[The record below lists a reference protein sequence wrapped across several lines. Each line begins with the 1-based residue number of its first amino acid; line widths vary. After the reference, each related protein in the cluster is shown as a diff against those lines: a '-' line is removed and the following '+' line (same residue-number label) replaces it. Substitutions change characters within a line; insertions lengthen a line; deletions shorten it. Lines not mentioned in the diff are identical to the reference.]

1 MKKTKHFR
9 LTFYESRGIIILEQR
24 ICFLWVDLVDDEGNL
39 ISFTNIVEAEDYL
52 NREKRFGE
60 TYIIT
65 YKKVIE

>member
-9 LTFYESRGIIILEQR
+9 LTFYESIGIIILEQR